1 MKEVM
6 RDVFLKL
13 CSIFKRMA
21 RAQSQFTIFKN
32 LKIEILVAKL
42 HDKSKNIIPV
52 IYRETLFIRNTCLS
66 DTSCF
71 EIIISHSW
79 ECYFPKLLC

>member
-1 MKEVM
+1 MKKVM
-6 RDVFLKL
+6 KDIFLKL
-13 CSIFKRMA
+13 CSISKRMA
-21 RAQSQFTIFKN
+21 RTQSQFTIFKN
-32 LKIEILVAKL
+32 LKIEKLVANL
-42 HDKSKNIIPV
+42 RDKNKNITPV

-66 DTSCF
+66 ETSCF